1 MSDGPCVSLLPVR
14 QNWSH
19 KSPSLDPLGCEEH
32 DSYWPKWQPLVFPRQ
47 PLKHQLQK
55 DVTKLKS
62 KVKIFSM
69 LFLVPLC
76 LYLFSYL
83 CDFISQYKRLYYNI
97 YRTLIILAHFSV
109 YSYMI
114 LYFKTKFQL
123 QLKGMLF
130 LDNDLSNI
138 IL

>member
-19 KSPSLDPLGCEEH
+19 KFPSLGPLGCEEH
-32 DSYWPKWQPLVFPRQ
+32 DSYWPKWLPLVFPRQ

-76 LYLFSYL
+76 LSLFSYL

-123 QLKGMLF
+123 QLKGMQF
-130 LDNDLSNI
+130 LDND
-138 IL
+138 